1 MLIMSSR
8 LLSILVNLMNIT
20 NLSLDMIVVR
30 YLIMLVFIKFVMAY
44 IHNYNII
51 ICICFIGK
59 SL

>member
-44 IHNYNII
+44 IQNYNII